1 MVTWV
6 WRQNYIFDD
15 NNVWKSCLLF
25 PPMKDLC
32 LIKCKCCLGGDK
44 NLNDH
49 CLVSSVSL
57 ANWMCW
63 ASCRSQLVAKH
74 LIFVGKCKF
83 NIQMSSLAQQCQQWL
98 TSEDLYSGNR
108 LSGVSRR
115 KDITGVE
122 KWPSLWTVVLKPN
135 PPCLLGVGDTDL
147 MMWGRCLGFEKT
159 SPKTSALMFF
169 QTHSQNIAF
178 KQKYYDSIPS
188 REVDQSNIGNEH
200 PVFISI
206 SKFCRVAPLRVW
218 VRGG

>member
-25 PPMKDLC
+25 PPMKECPSIAMQCWGSDLC

-49 CLVSSVSL
+49 SLVSSVSL
-57 ANWMCW
+57 ANWMFRE
-63 ASCRSQLVAKH
+63 SCRSQLVAKH

-108 LSGVSRR
+108 LSGRR

-135 PPCLLGVGDTDL
+135 PPCLLGVGNTNL
-147 MMWGRCLGFEKT
+147 MLWGR

-169 QTHSQNIAF
+169 QKITSLSKMAMFLYDVSASQKHRIVKKNC
-178 KQKYYDSIPS
+178 
-188 REVDQSNIGNEH
+188 RWN
-200 PVFISI
+200 VFI
-206 SKFCRVAPLRVW
+206 
-218 VRGG
+218 

>member
-1 MVTWV
+1 MSLWPIECLENPADLNW
-6 WRQNYIFDD
+6 WRNIWYLSG
-15 NNVWKSCLLF
+15 NV
-25 PPMKDLC
+25 
-32 LIKCKCCLGGDK
+32 
-44 NLNDH
+44 N
-49 CLVSSVSL
+49 
-57 ANWMCW
+57 
-63 ASCRSQLVAKH
+63 
-74 LIFVGKCKF
+74 LIFRCL
-83 NIQMSSLAQQCQQWL
+83 QMSSLAQQCQQWL

-108 LSGVSRR
+108 LSGRR

-159 SPKTSALMFF
+159 SPKTSTLMFF

-188 REVDQSNIGNEH
+188 REVDQSNNGKEH

-206 SKFCRVAPLRVW
+206 WQFCRVAPLRVW

>member
-57 ANWMCW
+57 ANWMFRE
-63 ASCRSQLVAKH
+63 SCRSQLVAKH

-83 NIQMSSLAQQCQQWL
+83 NIQMSSNVFPGPTMSAMTNKWRFILGQQIIRRLQKKRQ
-98 TSEDLYSGNR
+98 YRSGEVAESVNC
-108 LSGVSRR
+108 GFET
-115 KDITGVE
+115 K
-122 KWPSLWTVVLKPN
+122 PSL
-135 PPCLLGVGDTDL
+135 
-147 MMWGRCLGFEKT
+147 
-159 SPKTSALMFF
+159 SP
-169 QTHSQNIAF
+169 
-178 KQKYYDSIPS
+178 
-188 REVDQSNIGNEH
+188 
-200 PVFISI
+200 
-206 SKFCRVAPLRVW
+206 
-218 VRGG
+218 RGGRY